1 MGKKGEKFDALD
13 EETYELSTDHMVI
26 TDTKNTVALAGIIG
40 GMDSSVTDSTTEVL
54 IESAYFDPVVIRKGS
69 KN

>member
-1 MGKKGEKFDALD
+1 
-13 EETYELSTDHMVI
+13 MVI

-54 IESAYFDPVVIRKGS
+54 IESAYFDPVVIRTGS
-69 KN
+69 K